1 MAGETTRSRDP
12 AGHAGLLNN
21 LFALGSALA
30 AFFESRAA
38 LFSRESKTALVQLVV
53 IAACVIEAVMFFA
66 FGYIFLVAAAVFGIA
81 TVTHVSWILI
91 ALVAAAVHFVFALI
105 LLLIAQLKMRRPLFR
120 ATIEELK
127 KDREWLEN
135 LDETTPN

>member
-1 MAGETTRSRDP
+1 MAGETTRSRNP

-21 LFALGSALA
+21 LIGLGSALA
-30 AFFESRAA
+30 GFFETRARLLA
-38 LFSRESKTALVQLVV
+38 KESKTALVQLLV

-66 FGYIFLVAAAVFGIA
+66 FGYVFLVGAAVFGIA
-81 TVTHVSWILI
+81 KVTHVSWISI
-91 ALVAAAVHFVFALI
+91 ALVAAAVHFLFALL
-105 LLLIAQLKMRRPLFR
+105 LLLIAQTKMKKPLFR

-127 KDREWLEN
+127 RDREWLET

>member
-1 MAGETTRSRDP
+1 MAGETTRSRNP

-21 LFALGSALA
+21 LLALGSALA
-30 AFFESRAA
+30 GFFETRAT
-38 LFSRESKTALVQLVV
+38 LFSRESKAALIQLVV
-53 IAACVIEAVMFFA
+53 IAACVIEAIMFFA
-66 FGYIFLVAAAVFGIA
+66 FGYIFLIAAAVFGIA
-81 TVTHVSWILI
+81 AVAHVSWISI
-91 ALVAAAVHFVFALI
+91 ALVAAGAHFVFALI
-105 LLLIAQLKMRRPLFR
+105 LLLIAQAKMRRPLFR

>member
-1 MAGETTRSRDP
+1 MADETMGSRGG

-21 LFALGSALA
+21 LIALGSALA
-30 AFFESRAA
+30 GFFESRAT
-38 LFSRESKTALVQLVV
+38 LFTRESKTALIQLVV

-66 FGYIFLVAAAVFGIA
+66 FGYVFLIAAAVFGIA

-91 ALVAAAVHFVFALI
+91 ALGAAAVHFLFALI

-127 KDREWLEN
+127 KDRQWLEN
-135 LDETTPN
+135 LDETTPS